1 MSRVDCSIG
10 VNATALQA
18 RSGYGL
24 IAAPFIEVQA
34 MAQRRLAQAEGMIR
48 ATGARVTQ
56 PRVEVLAALLVTGR
70 ALTHHEV
77 ERRLNR
83 ATAIDRVTIY
93 RVLDW
98 LTEQGLA
105 HKIAG
110 DDRVWRYNVAGHV
123 HAREHA
129 HFKCNRCGTVIC
141 LEHAGRRPT
150 VRLPAGFRSQEIEL
164 TVRGLCAGCVPP
176 SAKSLAHVSRH

>member
-1 MSRVDCSIG
+1 M
-10 VNATALQA
+10 A
-18 RSGYGL
+18 R
-24 IAAPFIEVQA
+24 QH
-34 MAQRRLAQAEGMIR
+34 AQQAEDRIR
-48 ATGARVTQ
+48 ATGARVTR
-56 PRVEVLAALLVTGR
+56 PRIEVMAALLGAGR

-77 ERRLNR
+77 ERRLSR
-83 ATAIDRVTIY
+83 GLAIDRVTIY

-98 LTEQGLA
+98 LTGNGLA

-110 DDRVWRYNVAGHV
+110 DDRVWRYNVAGHE

-141 LEHAGRRPT
+141 LDDVDRKPT

-164 TVRGLCAGCVPP
+164 LVKGLCAGCVP
-176 SAKSLAHVSRH
+176 SRVSGAAPPHRH

>member
-1 MSRVDCSIG
+1 
-10 VNATALQA
+10 
-18 RSGYGL
+18 
-24 IAAPFIEVQA
+24 
-34 MAQRRLAQAEGMIR
+34 MAQRHADQAENMIR
-48 ATGARVTQ
+48 AMRARVTQ
-56 PRVEVLAALLVTGR
+56 PRIEVLAALLATGR
-70 ALTHHEV
+70 ALTHHEL

-83 ATAIDRVTIY
+83 APAIDRVTIY

-110 DDRVWRYNVAGHV
+110 DDRVWRYNVAGHD

-141 LEHAGRRPT
+141 LDHAGRRPT
-150 VRLPAGFRSQEIEL
+150 IRLPAGFRSQEIEL
-164 TVRGLCAGCVPP
+164 TVRGLCAGCVP
-176 SAKSLAHVSRH
+176 SQGKGLAHASRH